1 MNKVISID
9 EDERLKRL
17 LAAAEPGEQFELTL
31 DGKIV
36 ASVIP
41 TARPADS
48 AQVKAALERI
58 AKIAAG
64 QTLGG
69 LSITDLIAEGRK

>member
-9 EDERLKRL
+9 EDELLKRL
-17 LAAAEPGEQFELTL
+17 LAAAMPGEQFELTL

-36 ASVIP
+36 AKVIP
-41 TARPADS
+41 AAKPTDS
-48 AQVKAALERI
+48 AHVQAAMDRI
-58 AKIAAG
+58 AKIAAR

-69 LSITDLIAEGRK
+69 LSINDLINEGRK